1 MRRSK
6 STHKNTSLIR
16 GVNDVLDNI
25 RQQSK
30 KRRNGRVLFTSSM
43 DHGALGVD
51 ETGMLFSAANLR
63 RSLRPLGNKSQS
75 HCKYSRG
82 RFGLCG
88 LELLN
93 KFGHSPGCQDLN
105 RGVQGDESEL

>member
-16 GVNDVLDNI
+16 GVNDVLGNI

-30 KRRNGRVLFTSSM
+30 KRINGRVLFTSSI

-75 HCKYSRG
+75 HCIYSKG
-82 RFGLCG
+82 RFELCG

-93 KFGHSPGCQDLN
+93 KLGHSPGCQDLN